1 MTSLTLIIY
10 YSSDRFQNFGV
21 MFCFIL
27 QPVLPKLQEN
37 PLHPWWNP
45 VNPTRWNRYPGRL
58 RDRSVQLT
66 LAPNP
71 SHLEAVDPVV
81 LGMTRA
87 KQARQPT
94 TVQRWCQVMDLR
106 WYDGFYS
113 PETSYGLWYIY
124 LHENHNNHLN
134 VGKYI
139 PEMDPMG
146 IDLSSWPCANLT
158 SEIELII
165 DLHSIFETT
174 EPPSVIQDFKKNME
188 KTPPDTPWK
197 INMEPT
203 NHPFRKENDL
213 PNLHDYVA
221 C

>member
-94 TVQRWCQVMDLR
+94 MSTM
-106 WYDGFYS
+106 
-113 PETSYGLWYIY
+113 
-124 LHENHNNHLN
+124 
-134 VGKYI
+134 
-139 PEMDPMG
+139 
-146 IDLSSWPCANLT
+146 
-158 SEIELII
+158 
-165 DLHSIFETT
+165 IF
-174 EPPSVIQDFKKNME
+174 
-188 KTPPDTPWK
+188 
-197 INMEPT
+197 
-203 NHPFRKENDL
+203 
-213 PNLHDYVA
+213 
-221 C
+221 